1 MPCHEEE
8 IRMKPRGQTV
18 IGDGFDGF
26 DRNVAE
32 KMPKIR
38 KEEESPLST
47 LEEEAQPLHEVSRE
61 VKSPEKPAER
71 KPIFTPQPKEE
82 ERKENLEVLKL
93 IEDLHAQ
100 LLASNRTKRAL
111 EMDLASSQKTIQQL
125 ARENQILGIQIEGLK
140 KELQRFREIQSELAY
155 LEEENEDALE
165 KITAMQGEMKGL
177 KESVANAARER
188 DQALDQIQLL
198 EARIEQNDLLRMKGR
213 LKEREVSQFSAE
225 NQELRARWEQALAQN
240 IDLEKKYETLRK
252 SFNEVKESLT
262 LLRDACKTN
271 YYNLSETP
279 EQES

>member
-1 MPCHEEE
+1 
-8 IRMKPRGQTV
+8 
-18 IGDGFDGF
+18 
-26 DRNVAE
+26 
-32 KMPKIR
+32 
-38 KEEESPLST
+38 
-47 LEEEAQPLHEVSRE
+47 
-61 VKSPEKPAER
+61 
-71 KPIFTPQPKEE
+71 
-82 ERKENLEVLKL
+82 
-93 IEDLHAQ
+93 
-100 LLASNRTKRAL
+100 
-111 EMDLASSQKTIQQL
+111 LASSQKTIQQL

-165 KITAMQGEMKGL
+165 KISAMQGETKVL
-177 KESVANAARER
+177 KESLANAARER

-198 EARIEQNDLLRMKGR
+198 EAKIEQNDLVRMKGR

-225 NQELRARWEQALAQN
+225 NQELRARWEEALAQN
-240 IDLEKKYETLRK
+240 IDLEKKYEALRK